1 MNHDAKKG
9 LLVTGPSPKVSAA
22 GGSTAPSLPQQQP
35 ARVPGTWP
43 TLPPITSWPEYGTP
57 AYYNAD
63 PFSREKR
70 FSVFF
75 AAEQWRL
82 QGVALDELDDVDWYV
97 HVFGDARKLAAQIL
111 AATNRIRGFQ
121 EIREARLV
129 KREPHQLQAT
139 PGWPPI
145 RIPGGGGDYLTYADE
160 RGMAA

>member
-1 MNHDAKKG
+1 MNRNAKKG
-9 LLVTGPSPKVSAA
+9 RLDSGPSQEVSAA
-22 GGSTAPSLPQQQP
+22 SGSTTTSLPQQQP
-35 ARVPGTWP
+35 ARVPGGWP
-43 TLPPITSWPEYGTP
+43 TLPPISSWPEYGTP

-70 FSVFF
+70 FSVFV

-82 QGVALDELDDVDWYV
+82 QGVALDELDDVEWYV
-97 HVFGDARKLAAQIL
+97 HVFGDARRLAAQIL

-129 KREPHQLQAT
+129 KREPHVLKAT

-145 RIPGGGGDYLTYADE
+145 RIPGGGGRYLTYSDE